1 MEKTSITNYASE
13 SFTVIQRKKRQ
24 GKVWNHGEG
33 GKEKGREEVEEKEEI
48 GESDGQGK
56 VSEAEIGAEGKEAK
70 WDEKMREPGRE
81 KKGTNNLRYQKSQ

>member
-1 MEKTSITNYASE
+1 MGS
-13 SFTVIQRKKRQ
+13 
-24 GKVWNHGEG
+24 
-33 GKEKGREEVEEKEEI
+33 
-48 GESDGQGK
+48 QGK